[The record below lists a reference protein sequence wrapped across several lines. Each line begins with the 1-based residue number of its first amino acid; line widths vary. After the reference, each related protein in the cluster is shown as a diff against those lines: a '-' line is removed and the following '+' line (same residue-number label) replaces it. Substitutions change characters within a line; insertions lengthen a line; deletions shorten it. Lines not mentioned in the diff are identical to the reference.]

1 MNRLTETYFYSYAKP
16 MSNGRRT
23 TRDLRRANRA
33 AVLRRLYFDGASS
46 RLDLA
51 RSTGVSPATVGNVV
65 TELLAEGIVA
75 EAGQLDSEGGRPAA
89 LVEVNPAHAAVI
101 GVDVGESGAAI
112 ELFELTLGKLAAA
125 ERPLS
130 LPRESPEPLV
140 ALVAEGVEAVLREAA
155 ISAER
160 LLGIG
165 IGVPGVVVHDGE
177 EYVHAPSLGW
187 EKVPLLPLLRTAL
200 PAPVLLDNGAKT
212 MGRAEAWFGAGRGA
226 SSVIV
231 LLIGTGVGAAVV
243 VGGEVQRGATSSAGE
258 WGHTTVVID
267 GRECRCGAS
276 GCLEAYVG
284 ASGILAS
291 YRLARR
297 ARTTAQLDEHQ
308 ALERFRQKAEQGEE
322 AASEALRETGRYLGV
337 GIANLVNLLNPDK
350 IVVGGWAGL
359 MLGELLLPL
368 AREEVARHALRPA
381 LEGVEIELCE
391 LGPDAVA
398 LGAATLAVE
407 PFLAAGGARSGRAHR
422 SASERASR
430 LEGEVPT
437 G

>member
-1 MNRLTETYFYSYAKP
+1 M
-16 MSNGRRT
+16 
-23 TRDLRRANRA
+23 
-33 AVLRRLYFDGASS
+33 LRRLYFDGGAS

-51 RSTGVSPATVGNVV
+51 RRTSLSPATIGNVIS
-65 TELLAEGIVA
+65 ELLADRIVI
-75 EAGQLDSEGGRPAA
+75 ETGQLDSDGGRPAV
-89 LVEVNPAHAAVI
+89 LVEMNADYAAVI
-101 GVDVGESGAAI
+101 GVDVGETGAAI
-112 ELFELTLGKLAAA
+112 ELFDLTLRKLAAV
-125 ERPLS
+125 EKPLS

-140 ALVAEGVEAVLREAA
+140 ALVAEGVEEVLREAGV
-155 ISAER
+155 SAEQV
-160 LLGIG
+160 LGIG
-165 IGVPGVVVHDGE
+165 IGVPGVVVHEGE

-187 EKVPLLPLLRTAL
+187 DEVPLLQLLQAAL

-226 SSVIV
+226 SNVIV
-231 LLIGTGVGAAVV
+231 ALIGTGVGAAVLV
-243 VGGEVQRGATSSAGE
+243 DGQVQRGATSSAGE

-284 ASGILAS
+284 APGILAS

-297 ARTTAQLDEHQ
+297 ARATAQLDEQ
-308 ALERFRQKAEQGEE
+308 RALERLLEKAERGEK
-322 AASEALRETGRYLGV
+322 AALEALRETGRYLGV

-350 IVVGGWAGL
+350 IVLGGWAGL
-359 MLGELLLPL
+359 ILGERLLPL
-368 AREEVARHALRPA
+368 VREEVARHALRPA
-381 LEGVEIELCE
+381 LERVEIELCQ

-407 PFLAAGGARSGRAHR
+407 LFLAAEGVQPVPLRATP
-422 SASERASR
+422 SQ
-430 LEGEVPT
+430 LKGEMPT